1 MRNLR
6 IPQVNTDTVQQY
18 SSNIFKG
25 AQPSKKAASAEK
37 ASNFSRI
44 YGEDI
49 NSNNLFGIKGANQND
64 YYKFLNSNYAG
75 NINFGSLDDLRQST
89 KDAFTNYMFDKKYGN
104 YSNYNTIKNFE
115 PEFKVKAL
123 EKGLDDPLEAATKT
137 TWADYLDAI
146 PYKLFGVR
154 PVNAATKWLGDA
166 KENNSLLKFGDSIL
180 NFIPRVVHNTAEEDA
195 WSKLETQNLKAV
207 EDKVRPLQDQY
218 IQEYSQAIME
228 NPQNE
233 QAILQMYEEVANA
246 YAPHYQRLK
255 GTKYLEDLSTKD
267 KIKQLAGFQALSNI
281 NPEKAINFLDAQVQ
295 NKANQNERG
304 YKAITKALND
314 VTLGTVNSFLELS
327 HAIGNEVIDAQ
338 RPFIGEDAYY
348 KKKRAF
354 NENNYNDWIQ
364 MIHEQGDTGTV
375 DAGLLESLFTG
386 QKNNKDVT
394 SSLGSSYLLNALWGV
409 FSGLTGESSLLPDIE
424 FIDKGTDEWGIPLN
438 EMLRSRQTGVAINKY
453 QTAAGEDN
461 SLFTGRTL
469 EEAIGMAQYLVASRA
484 ASGLAMKAANSVSKL
499 SRGTGT
505 AYARIANQARD
516 VNTTSALTKAGQ
528 RFANKKDALSNLFAV
543 DVANTQ
549 IAEAY
554 SQGVKTEVYNESMK
568 PINEAIDNSINIW
581 KQSEEGQ
588 KTILQEYIKRGGQFN
603 QGVPEDTDLYN
614 SIVKEASDSLHEN
627 LLKTEY
633 KDAEEA
639 AYRSAVAAQ
648 LTSFY
653 GEKARMDL
661 FGVSRRQFMYAPS
674 VFRNSEK
681 IKLTDKLKQALKDPK
696 TAREYTGQFVES
708 VKKGSY
714 KEGIISGLKQAGQGF
729 IDNYLDDV
737 TSGFAKGVGQN
748 LFSGYIDNLYNAD
761 GTSKGIGA
769 AENFTFG
776 VMDFLNSGVQGGT
789 NVAGD
794 WQSIYDGILG
804 AAGTFVG
811 GNVLSK
817 AQKIYNAARARGEF
831 KGTPGNLRFKTV
843 ANAVLEGVSPFW
855 ETVQRTRT
863 QAVEGKQLAEK
874 YNKLYSDSV
883 TTLRDFGAVLGQLEK
898 AEQDQDSVLRLKDGQ
913 HNPIIMALTQLK
925 MLEEQMGKGST
936 PLSLYQKQAEDL
948 AGLDINS
955 EEAKSYTDS
964 YLSVSHNSSLKTS
977 GLSEEAQHK
986 FVFDL
991 LQKRAK
997 KINDFIENLNENYDT
1012 LKYMYPNA
1020 KESAIAE
1027 VLYNRLQR
1035 SSWEERLGG
1044 LRENAIK
1051 TVSKINQLYSEL
1063 TDEQRS
1069 VVETVQNKNRQEVQ
1083 QKIDKRTK
1091 KAPKHARSKVKILD
1105 NEFGDALLKILAA
1118 EEVTDINEQFTK
1130 DEIDTLWDAAILS
1143 DRLQLSQT
1151 YEQKALSNPIAL
1163 DLYEAEVQQTWNTE
1177 IQLAEASG
1185 RLANLLQQIRDSQ
1198 GDPVQIK
1205 QLVSRLTPTQLEVAE
1220 QYLSEEHY
1228 NFIPEELKGTEVGD
1242 SMQNASKLN
1251 VIDAIKQRKPIAEK
1265 LETITNTLNNLKNE
1279 NTGLNDAQF
1288 KFIKDVASEALAQ
1301 SMEDLNSVEDI
1312 DKAIQG
1318 IMDDPFVDDNI
1329 KDVIK
1334 RAAQGAQITVQFE
1347 KAKKSQESKEEKAEQ
1362 KKEAESKEQPKEEK
1376 AKIEQA
1382 KSTETKEEIKSE
1394 DLGDTINPEVQEQ
1407 QIEEES
1413 SKLDEKEPTYVV
1425 EETTQTPEQIEDAN
1439 NNNSITEEGRQSIN
1453 NDVPQKNTLQGTH
1466 VIKYQVKPLKDKT
1479 QKKAV
1484 ETLSVEE
1491 TPALSWV
1498 QAVLRWFRNN
1508 NIDFQSVIDNELFY
1522 FKNAPIHFIRI
1533 DHNTL
1538 FSKEFLSKH
1547 PNIGKN
1553 PNILTAVEYTDKVK
1567 EAHNKNK
1574 AEDQQDQGIIEVNGK
1589 QYLVLGLL
1597 GYDAS
1602 QVAAWNKVSNFA
1614 RKNTNYNEKGFALVT
1629 KDDGSPIT
1637 TKINNIFLGR
1647 RVKAYGNNKAINTPL
1662 HKLLED
1668 RISNPRGLKIK
1679 QLGLGYQ
1686 TRNGLR
1692 VVQAPI
1698 NATIVKPRDSYGEM
1712 TAGATY
1718 IFVRQNDGKYYPF
1731 MVQPARLS
1739 DINVDS
1745 SLHEKIADA
1754 VSKLLSKDYDTRYK
1768 ALKTLFKY
1776 LHFSNNY
1783 NIYIG
1788 KRNQHQLTVI
1798 KDGVKFSTI
1807 DLNNPVSAEMLLTT
1821 LKDAG
1826 FRVTI
1831 TPSLLTSEAS
1841 LKEYSEAGVL
1851 SLDVANLQFI
1861 NGSFMLNGI
1870 DEQGNE
1876 VKQEPQTT
1884 NPENKYEE
1892 HSYNFYNNKQR
1903 IVKNNSKF
1911 YDTEGDEIT
1920 DPDRVSDL
1928 NSISNV
1934 VGTTPYLQIRGYR
1947 YWLVNDSTVV
1957 KADAKGDYSVTHDS
1971 AQIQKVKDKKAEN
1984 EAKAKQKAA
1993 EKAAKAELER
2003 IKKEQKQKEEEELG
2017 VRQDKADEEAELGVK
2032 QTYTEDM
2039 PFKEMAEINPKTGE
2053 VTTVQESIT
2062 PEEVQNHIQITNTSN
2077 GLSYI
2082 FPIKDWNKKVS
2093 DVRKLED
2100 GWGEHN
2106 GLTYFKQSQ
2115 SGRVGDNVTIWF
2127 KESPNSQ
2134 IREQIELWL
2143 TNGKRL
2149 DETDVLS
2156 RILNGE
2162 TIYTKPIIQEKPKPL
2177 VDLGQNKEESRDLNS
2192 RLDEDITITIAGEE
2206 VSGTV
2211 YDIIAEH
2218 LMDEKTRND
2227 DTLADKRFNELM
2239 EEFKN
2244 SNLSLKDWLTKKI
2257 NCG

>member
-1 MRNLR
+1 MRNLK
-6 IPQVNTDTVQQY
+6 IPNAPTNKVQQA
-18 SSNIFKG
+18 STDIFSGFKIPKNN
-25 AQPSKKAASAEK
+25 AQQEREK
-37 ASNFSRI
+37 AFNTLFNQS
-44 YGEDI
+44 I
-49 NSNNLFGIKGANQND
+49 NSKNLFDVPGATIKDFGDFLKSDYVQN
-64 YYKFLNSNYAG
+64 LNMN
-75 NINFGSLDDLRQST
+75 SLNDLQQST
-89 KDAFTNYMFDKKYGN
+89 KESFNNYIFEKKFKDFSNWEDIKLLEPEEKQEALQRLPKILNTNKGSTLKEILDPGEKIVDLDKSERLNSLPDWLGGLSKLLLTPVETGIN
-104 YSNYNTIKNFE
+104 WINNEFIANKNFWGE
-115 PEFKVKAL
+115 
-123 EKGLDDPLEAATKT
+123 
-137 TWADYLDAI
+137 
-146 PYKLFGVR
+146 
-154 PVNAATKWLGDA
+154 
-166 KENNSLLKFGDSIL
+166 LK
-180 NFIPRVVHNTAEEDA
+180 
-195 WSKLETQNLKAV
+195 
-207 EDKVRPLQDQY
+207 DKSYERRAPK
-218 IQEYSQAIME
+218 IQEEKNNILFSLNNLISE
-228 NPQNE
+228 NPE
-233 QAILQMYEEVANA
+233 AEKEIMKEVENTLHQFSNH
-246 YAPHYQRLK
+246 YASGYDS
-255 GTKYLEDLSTKD
+255 KYLSEMTDAEKLDLY
-267 KIKQLAGFQALSNI
+267 AGFSALAEQD
-281 NPEKAINFLDAQVQ
+281 PEKAILHLDQGVQ
-295 NKANQNERG
+295 KKINENMG
-304 YKAITKALND
+304 FFDWTGQTIDKVVSGA
-314 VTLGTVNSFLELS
+314 VQGLGELA
-327 HAIGNEVIDAQ
+327 HGIGNRIIDEK
-338 RPFIGEDAYY
+338 RLLNLIGEEEWLKQKAS
-348 KKKRAF
+348 F
-354 NENNYNDWIQ
+354 NDNSYNDWIQ
-364 MIHEQGDTGTV
+364 MIHEQNNTGIKEGDVWSKMSWKYAPLTSQIFTTTVGAVGNLLDAAFGTGN
-375 DAGLLESLFTG
+375 SLT
-386 QKNNKDVT
+386 
-394 SSLGSSYLLNALWGV
+394 
-409 FSGLTGESSLLPDIE
+409 PDIH
-424 FIDKGTDEWGIPLN
+424 FVDKGTDDWGVPLN
-438 EMLRSRQTGVAINKY
+438 EMLRARKTGVSLHNFI
-453 QTAAGEDN
+453 TAPGEES
-461 SLFTGRTL
+461 SLFTGRTAQ
-469 EEAIGMAQYLVASRA
+469 EAVGMAQYLIPSKA
-484 ASGLAMKAANSVSKL
+484 ASGATMYILGKTGQGLNKLGRVYANVFSKAENVDKGAALTSLLTKTQGLRDAASQFLAVNAAN
-499 SRGTGT
+499 
-505 AYARIANQARD
+505 A
-516 VNTTSALTKAGQ
+516 
-528 RFANKKDALSNLFAV
+528 
-543 DVANTQ
+543 Q

-554 SQGVKTEVYNESMK
+554 SQGVRADVYNENMK
-568 PINEAIDNSINIW
+568 PINEAIDNSVNIW
-581 KQSEEGQ
+581 RQSEEGQ
-588 KTILQEYIKRGGQFN
+588 KAILNEYINRGGTFDKSN
-603 QGVPEDTDLYN
+603 PYMPIPEDADLYN

-639 AYRSAVAAQ
+639 AKKA
-648 LTSFY
+648 SFY
-653 GEKARMDL
+653 AQTTDFWLENLRMNI

-674 VFRNSEK
+674 VYKNMDKVR
-681 IKLTDKLKQALKDPK
+681 LTEKLKQSMKNPK
-696 TAREYTGQFVES
+696 SFRNYKGDFVES
-708 VKKGSY
+708 VKKGGY
-714 KEGIISGLKQAGQGF
+714 KEGLKSGLKQAGQGF
-729 IDNYLDDV
+729 IDNYLDDL
-737 TSGFAKGVGQN
+737 TSGWAKGVGEN
-748 LFSGYIDNLYNAD
+748 LFSGYIDKLYNQK
-761 GTSKGIGA
+761 GTSEGIELTDSFA
-769 AENFTFG
+769 SG
-776 VMDFLNSGVQGGT
+776 VYDFLHSGLEGATEASAQ
-789 NVAGD
+789 
-794 WQSIYDGILG
+794 WQSFYDGILG

-811 GNVLSK
+811 GNVLLK
-817 AQKIYNAARARGEF
+817 APKIYRALKNEGEF
-831 KGTPGNLRFKTV
+831 KGTPGKSRFKTV

-855 ETVQRTRT
+855 ETIQRTRT

-925 MLEEQMGKGST
+925 MLEEQMGRGST

-948 AGLDINS
+948 MGLDINS
-955 EEAKSYTDS
+955 EEAKSYTNS

-997 KINDFIENLNENYDT
+997 KISDFIENLNENYDT

-1069 VVETVQNKNRQEVQ
+1069 VVETVQNKNRQEIQ
-1083 QKIDKRTK
+1083 QKVDKRTK
-1091 KAPKHARSKVKILD
+1091 KAPKYARSKVKVLD

-1220 QYLSEEHY
+1220 QYLSEEQY

-1288 KFIKDVASEALAQ
+1288 KFIKDVASEVLAQ
-1301 SMEDLNSVEDI
+1301 SMEDLNSVEDV

-1329 KDVIK
+1329 KDAIK

-1347 KAKKSQESKEEKAEQ
+1347 KAKKSQESKEEKVEQ

-1376 AKIEQA
+1376 AETKPI
-1382 KSTETKEEIKSE
+1382 ETKEEIESE
-1394 DLGDTINPEVQEQ
+1394 DLGTTIDPEDQEQ

-1498 QAVLRWFRNN
+1498 QAVLKWFKDN

-1567 EAHNKNK
+1567 KAHNKNK

-1602 QVAAWNKVSNFA
+1602 QVAAWNQVSNFA
-1614 RKNTNYNEKGFALVT
+1614 RKNINYNEKGFALVT
-1629 KDDGSPIT
+1629 KDDGTPIKT
-1637 TKINNIFLGR
+1637 TVNNIFLGR
-1647 RVKAYGNNKAINTPL
+1647 RVKSYGDNKAVNTPL
-1662 HKLLED
+1662 HELLANN
-1668 RISNPRGLKIK
+1668 ISNPRGLTVK

-1686 TRNGLR
+1686 TRSGLR

-1731 MVQPARLS
+1731 MVQPTRLS
-1739 DINVDS
+1739 DLNPES
-1745 SLHEKIADA
+1745 SLHTKITEA

-1768 ALKTLFKY
+1768 ALRTLFKY
-1776 LHFSNNY
+1776 LHFSKNY

-1798 KDGVKFSTI
+1798 SNGVKFSTI
-1807 DLNNPVSAEMLLTT
+1807 DLNNPISAEMLLTT

-1826 FRVTI
+1826 FRIMI

-1841 LKEYSEAGVL
+1841 LREYSEAGAL

-1861 NGSFMLNGI
+1861 NGSFMINGI
-1870 DEQGNE
+1870 DEQGDE

-1884 NPENKYEE
+1884 NSKNRYEE

-1911 YDTEGDEIT
+1911 YDIEGNEIT

-1934 VGTTPYLQIRGYR
+1934 VGTTPYLQVGAVR

-1993 EKAAKAELER
+1993 EEAAKAALER
-2003 IKKEQKQKEEEELG
+2003 IEKEQKQREEEELG
-2017 VRQDKADEEAELGVK
+2017 VKQDNIDEEAELGAE

-2039 PFKEMAEINPKTGE
+2039 PFEETAEINPKTGE

-2062 PEEVQNHIQITNTSN
+2062 PEEVQSHIQITNTSN
-2077 GLSYI
+2077 GLSHI

-2093 DVRKLED
+2093 DIRTSED
-2100 GWGEHN
+2100 GWGQKN
-2106 GLTYFKQSQ
+2106 GLTYYKQSQ
-2115 SGRVGDNVTIWF
+2115 NGRAGDNVTIWF
-2127 KESPNSQ
+2127 KESPNAQ
-2134 IREQIELWL
+2134 QKRQIELWL
-2143 TNGKRL
+2143 ENGKRL
-2149 DETDVLS
+2149 DETDVLA

-2162 TIYTKPIIQEKPKPL
+2162 VVYSEPIVQEKSKPL
-2177 VDLGQNKEESRDLNS
+2177 VDLSQSKEESRDLNS

-2227 DTLADKRFNELM
+2227 DALADKRFNELM

>member
-6 IPQVNTDTVQQY
+6 IPQVNIDTVQQY

-25 AQPSKKAASAEK
+25 AQPSKKAASIEK

-49 NSNNLFGIKGANQND
+49 NSNNLFGIKGANQSD

-75 NINFGSLDDLRQST
+75 NINFDSLDNIRQST
-89 KDAFTNYMFDKKYGN
+89 KDAFTNYMFDKKYSN
-104 YSNYNTIKNFE
+104 YSNYNAIKNFE

-146 PYKLFGVR
+146 PYKLFGIR

-166 KENNSLLKFGDSIL
+166 KEDSSLLKFGDSIL

-195 WSKLETQNLKAV
+195 WSKLEAQNLKAV
-207 EDKVRPLQDQY
+207 EDKIRPLQDQY

-233 QAILQMYEEVANA
+233 EAILQMYEEVANA

-267 KIKQLAGFQALSNI
+267 KIKQLAGFQALANI

-314 VTLGTVNSFLELS
+314 VTLGTINSFLELS

-409 FSGLTGESSLLPDIE
+409 FAGLTGESSLLPDIE

-505 AYARIANQARD
+505 AYARIANQARG
-516 VNTTSALTKAGQ
+516 VNTASALAKAGQ
-528 RFANKKDALSNLFAV
+528 RFANKKDALNNLFAV

-568 PINEAIDNSINIW
+568 PINEAIDNSINTW

-588 KTILQEYIKRGGQFN
+588 KAILQEYIKRGGQFN
-603 QGVPEDTDLYN
+603 QGVPEDADLYN

-681 IKLTDKLKQALKDPK
+681 IKLTDKLRQALKDPK
-696 TAREYTGQFVES
+696 TAREYTGPFVES

-714 KEGIISGLKQAGQGF
+714 KEEVISGLKQAGQGF

-811 GNVLSK
+811 GNILSK

-948 AGLDINS
+948 MGLDINS
-955 EEAKSYTDS
+955 EEAKSYTNS

-997 KINDFIENLNENYDT
+997 KISDFIENLNENYDT

-1063 TDEQRS
+1063 TEEQRS

-1083 QKIDKRTK
+1083 QKVDKRTK
-1091 KAPKHARSKVKILD
+1091 KAPKHARSKVKVLD

-1220 QYLSEEHY
+1220 QYLSEEQY

-1288 KFIKDVASEALAQ
+1288 KFIKDVASETLAQ
-1301 SMEDLNSVEDI
+1301 FMEDLNSVEDV

-1329 KDVIK
+1329 KDAIK

-1362 KKEAESKEQPKEEK
+1362 KKEQSKEEK
-1376 AKIEQA
+1376 VKTEKPKPI
-1382 KSTETKEEIKSE
+1382 ETKEELKSE
-1394 DLGDTINPEVQEQ
+1394 DLGATIDPEVQEQ
-1407 QIEEES
+1407 QIEEEF
-1413 SKLDEKEPTYVV
+1413 SKLNKKEPIYVV
-1425 EETTQTPEQIEDAN
+1425 EETTQTSEEIEDSN
-1439 NNNSITEEGRQSIN
+1439 NNGSITEEGQQSTN

-1466 VIKYQVKPLKDKT
+1466 VIKYQVKPLKDRS
-1479 QKKAV
+1479 QKKAI
-1484 ETLSVEE
+1484 ETLDVPE
-1491 TPALSWV
+1491 TSALSWV
-1498 QAVLRWFRNN
+1498 QAVLRWFKDN

-1522 FKNAPIHFIRI
+1522 FKNAPIHFIKI
-1533 DHNTL
+1533 NHTVL

-1547 PNIGKN
+1547 PNIGQN
-1553 PNILTAVEYTDKVK
+1553 PNILTAVEYTDNVKKV
-1567 EAHNKNK
+1567 HNKNK

-1589 QYLVLGLL
+1589 QYLVIGLL

-1602 QVAAWNKVSNFA
+1602 QVNAWNKVSNFA

-1629 KDDGSPIT
+1629 KNDGNPIT
-1637 TKINNIFLGR
+1637 TTVNNIFLGR
-1647 RVKAYGNNKAINTPL
+1647 RVKSYGNNKAVNTPL
-1662 HKLLED
+1662 HKLLAD
-1668 RISNPRGLKIK
+1668 RVSNPRGLTVK

-1686 TRNGLR
+1686 TRSGLK
-1692 VVQAPI
+1692 VVQAPV

-1731 MVQPARLS
+1731 MVQPTRFR

-1745 SLHEKIADA
+1745 ALHIKIADA

-1788 KRNQHQLTVI
+1788 KKDKHQLTI
-1798 KDGVKFSTI
+1798 ISNGVKFSTI
-1807 DLNNPVSAEMLLTT
+1807 DLNNLVSAETLLTT

-1826 FRVTI
+1826 FRIMI

-1841 LKEYSEAGVL
+1841 LKEYSEAGAL

-1861 NGSFMLNGI
+1861 NGSFMINGI

-1876 VKQEPQTT
+1876 VKQESQTF
-1884 NPENKYEE
+1884 NPENKHEE
-1892 HSYNFYNNKQR
+1892 HSYNFYNKGQR
-1903 IVKNNSKF
+1903 IIKSNSKF
-1911 YDTEGDEIT
+1911 YDTEGNEIT
-1920 DPDRVSDL
+1920 DSDRVSDL

-1934 VGTTPYLQIRGYR
+1934 VGTTPYLQVGAVR

-1957 KADAKGDYSVTHDS
+1957 KADAKGDYSVTHDF

-1993 EKAAKAELER
+1993 EKTAKAELER
-2003 IKKEQKQKEEEELG
+2003 IEKEKKVKEEKDLG
-2017 VRQDKADEEAELGVK
+2017 VKQDNIDEEAELGAE

-2039 PFKEMAEINPKTGE
+2039 PFKETAEINPKTGE

-2062 PEEVQNHIQITNTSN
+2062 PEEVQNHSEPTVQ
-2077 GLSYI
+2077 G
-2082 FPIKDWNKKVS
+2082 
-2093 DVRKLED
+2093 
-2100 GWGEHN
+2100 
-2106 GLTYFKQSQ
+2106 
-2115 SGRVGDNVTIWF
+2115 
-2127 KESPNSQ
+2127 
-2134 IREQIELWL
+2134 
-2143 TNGKRL
+2143 
-2149 DETDVLS
+2149 
-2156 RILNGE
+2156 
-2162 TIYTKPIIQEKPKPL
+2162 KPKPL
-2177 VDLGQNKEESRDLNS
+2177 VDLSQSKEESRDLNS
-2192 RLDEDITITIAGEE
+2192 RLDEDITITVAGEE
-2206 VSGTV
+2206 VSETV
-2211 YDIIAEH
+2211 YDTIAEH
-2218 LMDEKTRND
+2218 LMDEKTRNND
-2227 DTLADKRFNELM
+2227 ALADKRFNELM

>member
-25 AQPSKKAASAEK
+25 AQPSKKAASIEK

-89 KDAFTNYMFDKKYGN
+89 KDAFTNYMFDKKYSK

-146 PYKLFGVR
+146 PYKLFGIR

-166 KENNSLLKFGDSIL
+166 KEDNSLLKFGDSIL

-218 IQEYSQAIME
+218 IKEYSQAIME

-304 YKAITKALND
+304 YKSITKALND

-409 FSGLTGESSLLPDIE
+409 FAGLTGESSLLPDIE

-516 VNTTSALTKAGQ
+516 VNTTSALAKAGQ

-588 KTILQEYIKRGGQFN
+588 KAILQEYIKRGGQFN
-603 QGVPEDTDLYN
+603 QGVPEDADLYN

-708 VKKGSY
+708 VKKGSS
-714 KEGIISGLKQAGQGF
+714 KEGLKSGLKQAGQGF

-831 KGTPGNLRFKTV
+831 KGTPGNLKFKTV

-936 PLSLYQKQAEDL
+936 PLSLYKKQAEDL
-948 AGLDINS
+948 MGLDINS
-955 EEAKSYTDS
+955 EEAKSYTNS

-997 KINDFIENLNENYDT
+997 KISDFIKNLNENYDT

-1069 VVETVQNKNRQEVQ
+1069 VVETVQNKNRQEIQ
-1083 QKIDKRTK
+1083 QKVDKRTK
-1091 KAPKHARSKVKILD
+1091 KAPKHARSKVKVLD

-1220 QYLSEEHY
+1220 QYLSEEQY

-1318 IMDDPFVDDNI
+1318 IMDDPFWDDNI
-1329 KDVIK
+1329 KDAIK

-1376 AKIEQA
+1376 KETKPI
-1382 KSTETKEEIKSE
+1382 ETKEELKSE
-1394 DLGDTINPEVQEQ
+1394 DLGTTINPEVQEQ

-1413 SKLDEKEPTYVV
+1413 SKLDEKDPTYVV
-1425 EETTQTPEQIEDAN
+1425 EETTQTSEEIENSN
-1439 NNNSITEEGRQSIN
+1439 NNNSITEEGQQSTN

-1466 VIKYQVKPLKDKT
+1466 VIKYQVKPLKEKA
-1479 QKKAV
+1479 QKKAI
-1484 ETLSVEE
+1484 ETLSVQE

-1498 QAVLRWFRNN
+1498 KAVLRWFKDN
-1508 NIDFQSVIDNELFY
+1508 NIDFQNVIDNELFY
-1522 FKNAPIHFIRI
+1522 FKDEPIHFIRI
-1533 DHNTL
+1533 NHTTL
-1538 FSKEFLSKH
+1538 FSKEFLEKH
-1547 PNIGKN
+1547 PNIGQN
-1553 PNILTAVEYTDKVK
+1553 PNILTAVKYTDKVK
-1567 EAHNKNK
+1567 KAHNKNK
-1574 AEDQQDQGIIEVNGK
+1574 AEDQQDQGIIEVNGE

-1647 RVKAYGNNKAINTPL
+1647 RVKAYGNNKAVNTPL
-1662 HKLLED
+1662 HELLAN
-1668 RISNPRGLKIK
+1668 RISNPRGLKVK

-1686 TRNGLR
+1686 TRSGLR
-1692 VVQAPI
+1692 IVQAPI
-1698 NATIVKPRDSYGEM
+1698 NATIVKPSDTYGEM

-1739 DINVDS
+1739 EINVDS

-1754 VSKLLSKDYDTRYK
+1754 VSKLLSKEYNTRYE

-1788 KRNQHQLTVI
+1788 KRNQPQLTVI
-1798 KDGVKFSTI
+1798 KDGAKFSTI

-1884 NPENKYEE
+1884 NPENKHEE

-1911 YDTEGDEIT
+1911 YDPEGDEIT

-1934 VGTTPYLQIRGYR
+1934 VGTTPYLQIKGVR
-1947 YWLVNDSTVV
+1947 YWLVNDSTAV

-1971 AQIQKVKDKKAEN
+1971 AEIQKTKDKKAEK

-1993 EKAAKAELER
+1993 EEAAKAELER
-2003 IKKEQKQKEEEELG
+2003 IEKEQKQKEQEELG
-2017 VRQDKADEEAELGVK
+2017 VKQDNIDEEAELGAE

-2039 PFKEMAEINPKTGE
+2039 PFEETFELDYGTG
-2053 VTTVQESIT
+2053 
-2062 PEEVQNHIQITNTSN
+2062 
-2077 GLSYI
+2077 
-2082 FPIKDWNKKVS
+2082 
-2093 DVRKLED
+2093 
-2100 GWGEHN
+2100 
-2106 GLTYFKQSQ
+2106 
-2115 SGRVGDNVTIWF
+2115 
-2127 KESPNSQ
+2127 
-2134 IREQIELWL
+2134 
-2143 TNGKRL
+2143 
-2149 DETDVLS
+2149 
-2156 RILNGE
+2156 
-2162 TIYTKPIIQEKPKPL
+2162 KPIPIQKEQTPTEQPIVEKPKPL
-2177 VDLGQNKEESRDLNS
+2177 VDLGQSKKEESKDLNS
-2192 RLDEDITITIAGEE
+2192 RLQEDITITIAKEE

-2211 YDIIAEH
+2211 YSIIAEY

-2227 DTLADKRFNELM
+2227 AALADKRFNELM
-2239 EEFKN
+2239 KEFK
-2244 SNLSLKDWLTKKI
+2244 SRNLSLKDWLTKKI
-2257 NCG
+2257 NC

>member
-25 AQPSKKAASAEK
+25 AQPNKKAASIEK

-49 NSNNLFGIKGANQND
+49 NSTNLFGIKGANQSD

-75 NINFGSLDDLRQST
+75 NINFGSLDDIRQST
-89 KDAFTNYMFDKKYGN
+89 RDAFTNYMFDKKYSN

-146 PYKLFGVR
+146 PYKLFGIR

-166 KENNSLLKFGDSIL
+166 KEDNSLLKFGDSIL

-218 IQEYSQAIME
+218 IKEYSQAIME

-233 QAILQMYEEVANA
+233 EAILQMYEEVANA

-267 KIKQLAGFQALSNI
+267 KIKQLAGFQALANI

-304 YKAITKALND
+304 YRAITKALND

-409 FSGLTGESSLLPDIE
+409 FAGLLGESSLLPDIE

-516 VNTTSALTKAGQ
+516 VNTSSALTKAGQ

-554 SQGVKTEVYNESMK
+554 SQGVKTEVYNENMK
-568 PINEAIDNSINIW
+568 PINEAIDNSINTW

-588 KTILQEYIKRGGQFN
+588 KAILQEYIKRGGQFN
-603 QGVPEDTDLYN
+603 QGVPEDADLYN

-681 IKLTDKLKQALKDPK
+681 IKLTDKLRQALKDPK

-714 KEGIISGLKQAGQGF
+714 KEGVISGLKQAGQGF

-761 GTSKGIGA
+761 GTSKGIGV

-831 KGTPGNLRFKTV
+831 KGTPGNLKFKTV

-948 AGLDINS
+948 MGLDINS
-955 EEAKSYTDS
+955 EEAKSYTNS

-997 KINDFIENLNENYDT
+997 KISDFIQNLNENYDT

-1063 TDEQRS
+1063 TDEQRG
-1069 VVETVQNKNRQEVQ
+1069 VVETVQNKNRQEIQ
-1083 QKIDKRTK
+1083 QKVDKRTK
-1091 KAPKHARSKVKILD
+1091 KAPKYARSKVKVLD

-1220 QYLSEEHY
+1220 QYLSEEQY

-1265 LETITNTLNNLKNE
+1265 LETVTNTLNNLKNE

-1288 KFIKDVASEALAQ
+1288 KFIKDVASEVLAQ
-1301 SMEDLNSVEDI
+1301 SMEDLNSVEDV

-1329 KDVIK
+1329 KDAIK

-1362 KKEAESKEQPKEEK
+1362 KKEVESKEQPKEEK

-1382 KSTETKEEIKSE
+1382 RPIETKEEIESE
-1394 DLGDTINPEVQEQ
+1394 DLGTTIDPEDQEQ

-1425 EETTQTPEQIEDAN
+1425 EETTQTSEEIENSN
-1439 NNNSITEEGRQSIN
+1439 NNNSITEETQQSTN

-1479 QKKAV
+1479 QKKAI
-1484 ETLSVEE
+1484 ETLDVSE

-1498 QAVLRWFRNN
+1498 QAVLRWFRDN

-1522 FKNAPIHFIRI
+1522 FKDEPIHFIRI

-1567 EAHNKNK
+1567 KVHNKNK

-1602 QVAAWNKVSNFA
+1602 QVNAWNKVSNFA

-1629 KDDGSPIT
+1629 KDDGTPIKT
-1637 TKINNIFLGR
+1637 TVNNIFLGR
-1647 RVKAYGNNKAINTPL
+1647 RVKSYGNNKAVNTPL
-1662 HKLLED
+1662 HELLTNH
-1668 RISNPRGLKIK
+1668 ISNPRGLNVK

-1686 TRNGLR
+1686 TRSGLR

-1698 NATIVKPRDSYGEM
+1698 NATIVKPRDTYGEM

-1731 MVQPARLS
+1731 MVQPTRFR
-1739 DINVDS
+1739 DINTDS
-1745 SLHEKIADA
+1745 SLHIKIADA

-1776 LHFSNNY
+1776 LHFSKNY

-1826 FRVTI
+1826 FRIMI
-1831 TPSLLTSEAS
+1831 TPSLLTSEVS
-1841 LKEYSEAGVL
+1841 LKEYSEAGAL

-1861 NGSFMLNGI
+1861 NGSFMINGI
-1870 DEQGNE
+1870 DEQGDE

-1884 NPENKYEE
+1884 NPKNRYEE

-1911 YDTEGDEIT
+1911 YDIEGDEIT

-1934 VGTTPYLQIRGYR
+1934 VGTTPYLQIKGVR

-1957 KADAKGDYSVTHDS
+1957 KAEANGNYSVTHAS

-2003 IKKEQKQKEEEELG
+2003 IKKEQKQKEQEELG
-2017 VRQDKADEEAELGVK
+2017 VKQDNIDEEAELGAE

-2039 PFKEMAEINPKTGE
+2039 PFEETFELDYGTG
-2053 VTTVQESIT
+2053 
-2062 PEEVQNHIQITNTSN
+2062 
-2077 GLSYI
+2077 
-2082 FPIKDWNKKVS
+2082 
-2093 DVRKLED
+2093 
-2100 GWGEHN
+2100 
-2106 GLTYFKQSQ
+2106 
-2115 SGRVGDNVTIWF
+2115 
-2127 KESPNSQ
+2127 
-2134 IREQIELWL
+2134 
-2143 TNGKRL
+2143 
-2149 DETDVLS
+2149 
-2156 RILNGE
+2156 
-2162 TIYTKPIIQEKPKPL
+2162 KPIPIQKEQTPTEQPIVEKPKPL
-2177 VDLGQNKEESRDLNS
+2177 VDLSQSKEESRDLNS

-2227 DTLADKRFNELM
+2227 DALADKRFNELM